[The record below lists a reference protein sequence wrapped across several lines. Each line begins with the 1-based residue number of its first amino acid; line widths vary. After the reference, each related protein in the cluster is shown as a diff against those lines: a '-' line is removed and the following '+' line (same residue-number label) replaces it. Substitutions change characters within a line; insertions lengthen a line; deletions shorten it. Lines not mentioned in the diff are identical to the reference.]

1 MLQKPNILICIFLTG
16 ILFLLTM
23 PCIVTASAEAGSKT
37 EDLPNK
43 MLFQIENMKPG
54 DWKTETYTVS
64 NKRQENT
71 HYVLASRFSSGT
83 KKLYNQLQ
91 LTVNQGKNTIFQG
104 QLADFQDIE
113 IKTLD
118 SGEETQFEFR
128 IDFPYESG
136 NEFQGL
142 VTHFDILVQTEDR
155 MEDTVVF
162 HDDRLP
168 NTASMIFT
176 YLLIGSLF
184 LLVGGLL
191 FYRTYKRNKVVQSG

>member
-1 MLQKPNILICIFLTG
+1 KSQ
-16 ILFLLTM
+16 
-23 PCIVTASAEAGSKT
+23 EKT
-37 EDLPNK
+37 N
-43 MLFQIENMKPG
+43 
-54 DWKTETYTVS
+54 
-64 NKRQENT
+64 
-71 HYVLASRFSSGT
+71 YVLASRFSSGT

-155 MEDTVVF
+155 MDDTVVF
-162 HDDRLP
+162 HHVRFS
-168 NTASMIFT
+168 NTVSMIFT
-176 YLLIGSLF
+176 YLLIVSLF
-184 LLVGGLL
+184 LIVGGFL
-191 FYRTYKRNKVVQSG
+191 FYCTYKRNIVVAGG